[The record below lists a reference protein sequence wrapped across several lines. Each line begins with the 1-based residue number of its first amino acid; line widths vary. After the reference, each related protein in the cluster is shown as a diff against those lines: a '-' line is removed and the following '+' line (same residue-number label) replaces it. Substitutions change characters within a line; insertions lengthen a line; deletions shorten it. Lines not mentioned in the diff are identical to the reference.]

1 MADDD
6 PYVYPGTDTLR
17 NRLGV
22 REATELAEQ
31 EAALSSIRI
40 AQLDRRFIPG
50 DYDLAHL
57 QATHSYIF
65 GEVYPWAGELR
76 TVRIAKGGDLFALSE
91 HIGPYLTTLFADLA
105 RDDRLQ
111 GLERE
116 QFVERLTTTTPR
128 STPSI
133 PSARA
138 TGAPNARSSA
148 RSPRPPAI
156 PLHGSTSMPSA
167 TSSPPARAIVAITH
181 YSTRCSTTSWNRPAP
196 HSGHPL
202 LSCLDSLL
210 TQARSKLRHTQP
222 GSSLT
227 G

>member
-22 REATELAEQ
+22 REATELAER

-57 QATHSYIF
+57 QAIHSYIF

-76 TVRIAKGGDLFALSE
+76 TVRIAKGGDLFALPE

-116 QFVERLTTTTPR
+116 QFVERLTHYYAEINAVHPFREGNGRTQ
-128 STPSI
+128 
-133 PSARA
+133 RA
-138 TGAPNARSSA
+138 FLGQIAKAA
-148 RSPRPPAI
+148 
-156 PLHGSTSMPSA
+156 
-167 TSSPPARAIVAITH
+167 
-181 YSTRCSTTSWNRPAP
+181 
-196 HSGHPL
+196 GHPVAWVHL
-202 LSCLDSLL
+202 NAERNVLAVRESHRGDNSLL
-210 TQARSKLRHTQP
+210 HEMLDD
-222 GSSLT
+222 LLE
-227 G
+227 